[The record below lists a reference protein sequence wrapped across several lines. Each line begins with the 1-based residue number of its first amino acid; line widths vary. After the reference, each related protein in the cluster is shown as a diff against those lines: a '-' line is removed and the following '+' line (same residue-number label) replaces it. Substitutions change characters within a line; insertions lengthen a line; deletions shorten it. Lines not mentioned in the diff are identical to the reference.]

1 MQVLLLIVETI
12 CLLLH
17 NISLLEVAKQ
27 VMLIARF
34 GLLVQVLLLAVEN
47 HLSVVA

>member
-1 MQVLLLIVETI
+1 MLLTAEENHLLQLDNI
-12 CLLLH
+12 LLH
-17 NISLLEVAKQ
+17 EVADQ